1 MKRILF
7 LYILLLGYVSH
18 AIAQDIIPKPK
29 TKAERKAERKK
40 MTLEERIEDVVPLDV
55 NLPKAN
61 VNLPGDNKISSVEDA
76 KKFLNETIPN
86 LSSDVKAKSKK
97 AKKALAKAKAE
108 VFDGKSFEKI
118 AIDKRVFKRG
128 SGSRLVYQEF
138 YVLKTYQKPSPYH
151 RTLTWFDDKN
161 KKFVEALTRDT
172 KTNVLLH
179 GPFKEYRGE
188 TLVREGFYYLGAK
201 HGRWLEYDKDFNL
214 LNKEYYDKGFYKESE
229 ITFYDAD
236 SIKIKEITP
245 KIYGKITGAY
255 WKFYEDGTT
264 AEEGHFDEGKK
275 VGRWVEFYP
284 GGNRRKKVT
293 QYPKDIFD
301 NSEPFVMQE
310 YSADGKLIYD
320 STAPK

>member
-1 MKRILF
+1 
-7 LYILLLGYVSH
+7 
-18 AIAQDIIPKPK
+18 
-29 TKAERKAERKK
+29 
-40 MTLEERIEDVVPLDV
+40 MTLEERIEDAVPLDV

-76 KKFLNETIPN
+76 KKFFNETIPN
-86 LSSDVKAKSKK
+86 LSSDVKSKSRK

-118 AIDKRVFKRG
+118 AIDKRIFKKG

-138 YVLKTYQKPSPYH
+138 YVLKNYQKPNPYH
-151 RTLTWFDDKN
+151 RTLTWFDEKN

-179 GPFKEYRGE
+179 GPYKEYRGE
-188 TLVREGFYYLGAK
+188 TLVKEGFYYLGAK

-214 LNKEYYDKGFYKESE
+214 VNKEYYDKGFYKESE
-229 ITFYDAD
+229 ITFYGSD
-236 SIKIKEITP
+236 SSKIKEITP
-245 KIYGKITGAY
+245 KIYGKVTGDY

-264 AEEGHFDEGKK
+264 AEEGHYDEGKK

-293 QYPKDIFD
+293 QHPKDIYD
-301 NSEPFVMQE
+301 SSEPFVMQE

-320 STAPK
+320 HTAPK

>member
-1 MKRILF
+1 MKRILL
-7 LYILLLGYVSH
+7 LYIFLLGFSSYVC
-18 AIAQDIIPKPK
+18 AQDIIPKPK

-86 LSSDVKAKSKK
+86 LSGDVKAKSKK

-128 SGSRLVYQEF
+128 SGSRLIYQEF
-138 YVLKTYQKPSPYH
+138 YVLKNFQKPSTYH
-151 RTLTWFDDKN
+151 RTVSWFDEKN
-161 KKFVEALTRDT
+161 KKFVEALTRDI
-172 KTNVLLH
+172 KTNSLLH

-188 TLVREGFYYLGAK
+188 TLMREGYYYLGAK

-214 LNKEYYDKGFYKESE
+214 LNKEYYNKGFYEESE
-229 ITFYDAD
+229 ISYYGTD
-236 SIKIKEITP
+236 SSKIKEILP
-245 KIYGKITGAY
+245 KIYGKISGAY

-264 AEEGHFDEGKK
+264 AEEGHYDEGKK